1 MIGGGVALVIS
12 DVDGTLVTS
21 DKVLTARTRA
31 AVASL
36 AEHGI
41 AFTIISSR
49 PPFGMR
55 MLIEPLALRLPF
67 AAFNGGV
74 LATPDLAILER
85 RRIGRDACRQALADL
100 GFCEVD
106 VWLFTEDRWILR
118 NPEGAYVPLEMRTV
132 QTPPVVVESFEPY
145 LDQALKLVGVSAD
158 FDRLVRCEAR
168 VQAALKDQATV
179 SRSQSYYLDIMPPKV
194 DKGVAVAELMR
205 RCAVDPA
212 AVVTI
217 GDMDNDVPMF
227 RRSGFSIAMGNG
239 SAAAKGAAH
248 VVTRSNNEDGFA
260 EAVERLILP
269 RVVPG

>member
-1 MIGGGVALVIS
+1 
-12 DVDGTLVTS
+12 
-21 DKVLTARTRA
+21 
-31 AVASL
+31 
-36 AEHGI
+36 
-41 AFTIISSR
+41 
-49 PPFGMR
+49 
-55 MLIEPLALRLPF
+55 
-67 AAFNGGV
+67 
-74 LATPDLAILER
+74 
-85 RRIGRDACRQALADL
+85 
-100 GFCEVD
+100 
-106 VWLFTEDRWILR
+106 
-118 NPEGAYVPLEMRTV
+118 V

-158 FDRLVRCEAR
+158 FDRLARCEAR

-227 RRSGFSIAMGNG
+227 RRSGFSIAMENG
-239 SAAAKGAAH
+239 SAAAKGAAQ